1 MKRSNA
7 PTFWLLFGGGGML
20 AALFGTMLVF
30 ITGIAAPLSWP
41 FGPDLLSYPRAMA
54 FAQNWIGKGFLF
66 VVIALFAWHAAHRLK
81 VTLHDVGIH
90 PGPLSKLVCYGTAL
104 AITVIAGWSL
114 LSIGF

>member
-30 ITGIAAPLSWP
+30 ITGIAAPLAWP
-41 FGPDLLSYPRAMA
+41 FGPELLSYPRALA
-54 FAQNWIGKGFLF
+54 FAQNWLAKAFLF
-66 VVIALFAWHAAHRLK
+66 AAIALFAWHAAHRLK

-90 PGPLSKLVCYGTAL
+90 PGPLLKLVCYGTAL
-104 AITVIAGWSL
+104 AITIVAGASL